1 MLEEYEKK
9 EPIIY
14 RQISNSIKNGLSHAY
29 LFELNDNIYAYEMIM
44 SFVKKV
50 LSNGDDNV
58 AKRIDDGNYPELK
71 HIFPDG
77 QLIRKEQLEELQ
89 KSFSTISLENDKRF
103 YIIHDSEKLNVAA
116 ANSLLKFLEEPSDG
130 IIAIL
135 LTNNINLMLK
145 TIVSRCQILTFSKNK
160 LEDYIKFNQITS
172 DITLHKLFFTIWKN
186 KDELNEYHR
195 NFVKKVIEV
204 LSNLG
209 VKLLT
214 SPEVSRLSF
223 DDCKNLVLELNNILM
238 KINISVNPYTLIKML
253 MLGYV
258 EKTNNFNKVSIEKVP
273 EIREKNKEV
282 KTEKIIKKE
291 PVNTEKNLK
300 VDIRI
305 NNCFVDAS
313 KKELER
319 MKNLWSSFINN
330 MEDAIMKG
338 TLSDTIP
345 VASSNDYTIIEV
357 TIPHKDVE
365 LNNMLE
371 KIEYLFN
378 SQNQE
383 NFKFVFIDE
392 TRWSKEKVEYINNI
406 KNGKKYEILEENQ
419 EKMQKSIDVFEVADI
434 FDINKI
440 EVE

>member
-50 LSNGDDNV
+50 LSSGDDNI

-172 DITLHKLFFTIWKN
+172 NITLHKLFFTIWKN

-195 NFVKKVIEV
+195 NFVKKVIE
-204 LSNLG
+204 
-209 VKLLT
+209 
-214 SPEVSRLSF
+214 F
-223 DDCKNLVLELNNILM
+223 
-238 KINISVNPYTLIKML
+238 INY
-253 MLGYV
+253 Y
-258 EKTNNFNKVSIEKVP
+258 
-273 EIREKNKEV
+273 EKNKL
-282 KTEKIIKKE
+282 KTIVYENRFFEEFNDKIELNKFFECVILFYRDLLRYKFGSDVLYFDDYIDYIREFSCINTEEMIIKKINTLLE
-291 PVNTEKNLK
+291 KVRLIKNNVNT
-300 VDIRI
+300 
-305 NNCFVDAS
+305 S
-313 KKELER
+313 
-319 MKNLWSSFINN
+319 M
-330 MEDAIMKG
+330 
-338 TLSDTIP
+338 
-345 VASSNDYTIIEV
+345 
-357 TIPHKDVE
+357 
-365 LNNMLE
+365 
-371 KIEYLFN
+371 
-378 SQNQE
+378 
-383 NFKFVFIDE
+383 FIDG
-392 TRWSKEKVEYINNI
+392 II
-406 KNGKKYEILEENQ
+406 IDMEE
-419 EKMQKSIDVFEVADI
+419 
-434 FDINKI
+434 
-440 EVE
+440 

>member
-50 LSNGDDNV
+50 LSNGDDNI

-145 TIVSRCQILTFSKNK
+145 TIVSRCQVLTFSKNK

-172 DITLHKLFFTIWKN
+172 NITLHKLFFTIWKN

-195 NFVKKVIEV
+195 NFVKKVIE
-204 LSNLG
+204 
-209 VKLLT
+209 
-214 SPEVSRLSF
+214 F
-223 DDCKNLVLELNNILM
+223 
-238 KINISVNPYTLIKML
+238 INY
-253 MLGYV
+253 Y
-258 EKTNNFNKVSIEKVP
+258 
-273 EIREKNKEV
+273 EKNKL
-282 KTEKIIKKE
+282 KTIVYENRFFEEFNDKIELNKFFECVILFYRDLLRYKFGSDVLYFDDYIDNIREFSCINTEETIIKKINTLLE
-291 PVNTEKNLK
+291 KVRLIKNNVNT
-300 VDIRI
+300 
-305 NNCFVDAS
+305 S
-313 KKELER
+313 
-319 MKNLWSSFINN
+319 M
-330 MEDAIMKG
+330 
-338 TLSDTIP
+338 
-345 VASSNDYTIIEV
+345 
-357 TIPHKDVE
+357 
-365 LNNMLE
+365 
-371 KIEYLFN
+371 
-378 SQNQE
+378 
-383 NFKFVFIDE
+383 FIDG
-392 TRWSKEKVEYINNI
+392 II
-406 KNGKKYEILEENQ
+406 IDMEE
-419 EKMQKSIDVFEVADI
+419 
-434 FDINKI
+434 
-440 EVE
+440 

>member
-50 LSNGDDNV
+50 LSNGDDNI

-195 NFVKKVIEV
+195 NFVKKVIE
-204 LSNLG
+204 
-209 VKLLT
+209 
-214 SPEVSRLSF
+214 F
-223 DDCKNLVLELNNILM
+223 
-238 KINISVNPYTLIKML
+238 INY
-253 MLGYV
+253 Y
-258 EKTNNFNKVSIEKVP
+258 
-273 EIREKNKEV
+273 EKNKL
-282 KTEKIIKKE
+282 KTIVYENRFFEEINDKIELNKIFECVILFYRDLLRYKFGSDVLYFDDYIDNIREFSCINTEEMIIKKINTLLE
-291 PVNTEKNLK
+291 KVRLIKNNVNT
-300 VDIRI
+300 
-305 NNCFVDAS
+305 S
-313 KKELER
+313 
-319 MKNLWSSFINN
+319 M
-330 MEDAIMKG
+330 
-338 TLSDTIP
+338 
-345 VASSNDYTIIEV
+345 
-357 TIPHKDVE
+357 
-365 LNNMLE
+365 
-371 KIEYLFN
+371 
-378 SQNQE
+378 
-383 NFKFVFIDE
+383 FIDG
-392 TRWSKEKVEYINNI
+392 II
-406 KNGKKYEILEENQ
+406 IDMEE
-419 EKMQKSIDVFEVADI
+419 
-434 FDINKI
+434 
-440 EVE
+440 

>member
-50 LSNGDDNV
+50 LSNGDDNI

-195 NFVKKVIEV
+195 NFVKKVIE
-204 LSNLG
+204 
-209 VKLLT
+209 
-214 SPEVSRLSF
+214 F
-223 DDCKNLVLELNNILM
+223 
-238 KINISVNPYTLIKML
+238 INY
-253 MLGYV
+253 Y
-258 EKTNNFNKVSIEKVP
+258 
-273 EIREKNKEV
+273 EKNKL
-282 KTEKIIKKE
+282 KTIVYENRFFEEINDKKELNKFFECVILFYRDLLRYKFGSDVLYFDDYIDNIREFSCINTEEMIIKKINTLLE
-291 PVNTEKNLK
+291 KVRLIKNNVNT
-300 VDIRI
+300 
-305 NNCFVDAS
+305 S
-313 KKELER
+313 
-319 MKNLWSSFINN
+319 M
-330 MEDAIMKG
+330 
-338 TLSDTIP
+338 
-345 VASSNDYTIIEV
+345 
-357 TIPHKDVE
+357 
-365 LNNMLE
+365 
-371 KIEYLFN
+371 
-378 SQNQE
+378 
-383 NFKFVFIDE
+383 FIDG
-392 TRWSKEKVEYINNI
+392 II
-406 KNGKKYEILEENQ
+406 IDMEE
-419 EKMQKSIDVFEVADI
+419 
-434 FDINKI
+434 
-440 EVE
+440 

>member
-29 LFELNDNIYAYEMIM
+29 LFELNYNIYAYEMIM

-50 LSNGDDNV
+50 LSNGDDNI

-195 NFVKKVIEV
+195 NFVKKVIE
-204 LSNLG
+204 
-209 VKLLT
+209 
-214 SPEVSRLSF
+214 F
-223 DDCKNLVLELNNILM
+223 
-238 KINISVNPYTLIKML
+238 INY
-253 MLGYV
+253 Y
-258 EKTNNFNKVSIEKVP
+258 
-273 EIREKNKEV
+273 EKNKL
-282 KTEKIIKKE
+282 KTIVYENRFFEEINDKIELNKFFECVILFYRDLLRYKFGSNVLYFDDYIDNIREFSCINTEEMIIKKINTLLE
-291 PVNTEKNLK
+291 KVRLIKNNVNT
-300 VDIRI
+300 
-305 NNCFVDAS
+305 S
-313 KKELER
+313 
-319 MKNLWSSFINN
+319 M
-330 MEDAIMKG
+330 
-338 TLSDTIP
+338 
-345 VASSNDYTIIEV
+345 
-357 TIPHKDVE
+357 
-365 LNNMLE
+365 
-371 KIEYLFN
+371 
-378 SQNQE
+378 
-383 NFKFVFIDE
+383 FIDG
-392 TRWSKEKVEYINNI
+392 II
-406 KNGKKYEILEENQ
+406 IDMEE
-419 EKMQKSIDVFEVADI
+419 
-434 FDINKI
+434 
-440 EVE
+440 